1 MHSDRD
7 KIKGEKS
14 MEENRIEQIHQDIEN
29 YHKAIA
35 NAENALE
42 EAERELIEELE
53 KRAADTSVP
62 PVLDK

>member
-1 MHSDRD
+1 
-7 KIKGEKS
+7 